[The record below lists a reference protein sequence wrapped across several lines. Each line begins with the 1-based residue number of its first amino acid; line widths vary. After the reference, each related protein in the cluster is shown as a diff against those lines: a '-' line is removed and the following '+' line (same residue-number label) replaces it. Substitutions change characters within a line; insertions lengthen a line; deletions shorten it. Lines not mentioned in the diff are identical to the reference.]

1 MERRFTLR
9 LGEQEI
15 LMLEKLTREIVGENT
30 DTGVIRFIINHY
42 SELNSRYL
50 SLRKKYSL
58 LENQY
63 DSKVRSIGNFLTAL
77 KDLESEEIQD
87 VSKRQ

>member
-1 MERRFTLR
+1 MSRG
-9 LGEQEI
+9 LGDVYKRQ
-15 LMLEKLTREIVGENT
+15 
-30 DTGVIRFIINHY
+30 
-42 SELNSRYL
+42 
-50 SLRKKYSL
+50 L